1 METEW
6 LTTEEVAKYLKV
18 STVTVY
24 RYADQ
29 GILKKHKIGRFN
41 RFKKSEVDAAVTASR
56 EGE

>member
-1 METEW
+1 MDNEW
-6 LTTEEVAKYLKV
+6 LTTAEVAKYLKV
-18 STVTVY
+18 SATTVY

-41 RFKKSEVDAAVTASR
+41 RFKKSEVDAAMTASQ